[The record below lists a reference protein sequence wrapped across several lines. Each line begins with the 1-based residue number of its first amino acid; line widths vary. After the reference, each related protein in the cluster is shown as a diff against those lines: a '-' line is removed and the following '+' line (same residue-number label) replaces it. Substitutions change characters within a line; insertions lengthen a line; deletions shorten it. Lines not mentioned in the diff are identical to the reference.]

1 MQTPF
6 SDLDL
11 QAKFDLGQQVDFLLG
26 LRERAQ
32 ILTAANRQRMILRAN
47 EDAMIEDLQDAR

>member
-6 SDLDL
+6 SDFDP
-11 QAKFDLGQQVDFLLG
+11 QAVFDLEWQVDSLFALK
-26 LRERAQ
+26 ERAQ

-47 EDAMIEDLQDAR
+47 EDAMINDLQDAR